1 MPPEP
6 KHLSPAM
13 QALCYFYRS
22 PPAESGVKPQPYK
35 AIPKLIE
42 HPRMKISRV
51 KMAVKRF
58 MDKKGTR
65 GRRVG
70 WRKTTASEDN
80 AIVATFHK
88 VRQPLGILVEA
99 REVWKALKADLRN
112 KITIRTVANRL
123 REKGFKME
131 EKLAGDDRGEQWRK
145 RRVRFCTVHNKK
157 SATQWANRAQAV
169 ADFRYFVYYPQ
180 GLKSRYE
187 RKSAPRTIMN
197 KSEKTKVAVM
207 KPKRHI
213 FKRSEYKRAQ
223 KAKVFGLT
231 TSVGTQLICHVPSRL
246 DSKGWVKIL
255 HRRVGPFMKEAFPNR
270 SSCTILLDGETLLHT
285 DVAKAAMREE
295 GLRALPDW
303 PSHSPDLNPL
313 AGGTDR
319 VAFDAFRGEESNI
332 P

>member
-1 MPPEP
+1 M
-6 KHLSPAM
+6 S
-13 QALCYFYRS
+13 
-22 PPAESGVKPQPYK
+22 
-35 AIPKLIE
+35 
-42 HPRMKISRV
+42 
-51 KMAVKRF
+51 
-58 MDKKGTR
+58 
-65 GRRVG
+65 
-70 WRKTTASEDN
+70 
-80 AIVATFHK
+80 
-88 VRQPLGILVEA
+88 
-99 REVWKALKADLRN
+99 
-112 KITIRTVANRL
+112 
-123 REKGFKME
+123 
-131 EKLAGDDRGEQWRK
+131 
-145 RRVRFCTVHNKK
+145 
-157 SATQWANRAQAV
+157 
-169 ADFRYFVYYPQ
+169 
-180 GLKSRYE
+180 
-187 RKSAPRTIMN
+187 
-197 KSEKTKVAVM
+197 KSEKTKLAFM